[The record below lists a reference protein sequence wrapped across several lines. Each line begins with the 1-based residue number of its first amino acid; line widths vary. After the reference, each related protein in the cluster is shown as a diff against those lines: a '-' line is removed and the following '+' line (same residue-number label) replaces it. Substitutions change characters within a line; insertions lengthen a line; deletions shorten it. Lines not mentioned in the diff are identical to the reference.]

1 VLKTDRAAILEQRQ
15 QMQTELESVLFE
27 LQLRSQWLQEMDE
40 SVRQSGVLGEI
51 S

>member
-40 SVRQSGVLGEI
+40 SVRQPGVLGEI

>member
-27 LQLRSQWLQEMDE
+27 LQLQSQWLQEMDE
-40 SVRQSGVLGEI
+40 SVRQPGVLGEI